1 LGCNTTTALAGTGPQ
16 HVFKRLYFLSLTKPQ
31 NKMKS
36 FDKQILYVFAVVTV
50 MPLVTALVGSGM
62 NYVISLTFMCTFAEI
77 QLSSIWIMHT
87 IVGLLFTVMLLLET
101 HNHG

>member
-1 LGCNTTTALAGTGPQ
+1 MKTTFKTLR
-16 HVFKRLYFLSLTKPQ
+16 HVVNLLQLNFFFLSLTKPQ

-36 FDKQILYVFAVVTV
+36 LDKQILYVFAVVTV

-87 IVGLLFTVMLLLET
+87 IVGLLFTVMLLLEA